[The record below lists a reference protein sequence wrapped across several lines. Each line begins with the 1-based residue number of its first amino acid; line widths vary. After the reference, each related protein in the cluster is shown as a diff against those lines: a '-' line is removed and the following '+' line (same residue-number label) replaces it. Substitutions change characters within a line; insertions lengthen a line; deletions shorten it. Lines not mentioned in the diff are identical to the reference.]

1 MTHTNAHTDT
11 HTHSLTHKKQIKSLL
26 KLLEIFLKQLIQLL
40 QRGAVVFVLMLYV
53 AVRWEISMS
62 GFRCFVSVVMCE
74 SNVPPDDGFKMTT
87 RQQEFLTVEINRG
100 KFSLEVKLLK
110 LLSVF

>member
-62 GFRCFVSVVMCE
+62 GF
-74 SNVPPDDGFKMTT
+74 
-87 RQQEFLTVEINRG
+87 
-100 KFSLEVKLLK
+100 
-110 LLSVF
+110 